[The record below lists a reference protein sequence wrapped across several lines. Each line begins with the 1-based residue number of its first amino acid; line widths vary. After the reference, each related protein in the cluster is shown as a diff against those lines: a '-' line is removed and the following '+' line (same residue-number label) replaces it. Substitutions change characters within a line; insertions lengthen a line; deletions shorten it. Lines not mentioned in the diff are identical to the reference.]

1 LLIIYLLEY
10 LALIMK
16 RPESA
21 TSLPI
26 NLTGLLSFLVTL
38 FILSRYYSDWS
49 GISKLV
55 VVSIALALPIILL
68 EFIFRRPSLLSRQT
82 KKRVV
87 NNKRIA
93 IKLLALYTI
102 WGLIA
107 FIYWLFPEYHGSFY
121 QPYWALLF
129 PAMPWLIVL
138 AIPYFWFVDQ
148 RMENPEDGYYRL
160 GQSLLGKRKL
170 DKSVIIQLLLGWLVK
185 LFFLPLMVVYLNNNL
200 NAFHVNNT
208 SWDYIRTR
216 GYDFFWLLFFTIDL
230 AFVTVGY
237 MLTLRLL
244 DSHIRSTE
252 PTLLGWLSA
261 IICYQPF
268 MGTLSTLYLAYN
280 LDNYTWGAWLQ
291 GNDIAYGIWGGI
303 IIASLF
309 VYAFASVMFGIRFSN
324 LTHRG
329 IITNGP
335 FRHSKHP
342 AYLSKNL
349 SWWMVSI
356 PFISQSGSLAE
367 IIRSCSMLLI
377 MNGVYYIRAKTE
389 ERHLMQDPVYQE
401 YAAWINQHG
410 LLAKLKDTVKYFFNN
425 ITRRK
430 IS

>member
-1 LLIIYLLEY
+1 
-10 LALIMK
+10 MK
-16 RPESA
+16 RPDSA

-26 NLTGLLSFLVTL
+26 NLAGLLSFLVTL

-68 EFIFRRPSLLSRQT
+68 EFIFRRPRLLSRQT
-82 KKRVV
+82 KKRAA
-87 NNKRIA
+87 NSRRIA
-93 IKLLALYTI
+93 IKLLALYAI

-107 FIYWLFPEYHGSFY
+107 FIYWVFPEYHGSFY
-121 QPYWALLF
+121 QPYWALLV
-129 PAMPWLIVL
+129 PAIPWLIGL

-148 RMENPEDGYYRL
+148 RMEKPEDAYYRL

-170 DKSVIIQLLLGWLVK
+170 DKPAVTQLLLGWLVK

-200 NAFHVNNT
+200 NAFHTNNT
-208 SWDYIRTR
+208 SWDYISTRT
-216 GYDFFWLLFFTIDL
+216 YDFFWLLLFTIDL

-237 MLTLRLL
+237 MLTMRLL

-252 PTLLGWLSA
+252 PTLLGWVSA

-280 LDNYTWGAWLQ
+280 LDSYTWGTWLQ

-303 IIASLF
+303 IIACLL
-309 VYAFASVMFGIRFSN
+309 VYALASVMFGIRFSN

-335 FRHSKHP
+335 FRYSKHP

-356 PFISQSGSLAE
+356 PFISQSGDVAE
-367 IIRSCSMLLI
+367 AIRSSSMLLV
-377 MNGVYYIRAKTE
+377 MNGIYYIRAKTE
-389 ERHLMQDPVYQE
+389 ERHLLQDPVYQE

-410 LLAKLKDTVKYFFNN
+410 LLARLKRMIPGWKAEPKNT
-425 ITRRK
+425 
-430 IS
+430 